1 MSTRVAGRR
10 RRGKPAAVSAAR
22 RRAQQRA
29 VRATLRQEITAL
41 VQQTVE
47 QALAGEVTA
56 LLGRARY
63 ARRRSGPQRRAGA
76 VCSRCPQDWAPRF
89 SRAGSYPR
97 TLLTLDAQV
106 TLRVPRVSCVCGGTV
121 PLEFATC
128 GRYARS
134 WEEVQ
139 ARARQLAGLCLA
151 LRDIQEVL
159 AEPSGVW
166 LAPSTLNHWVH
177 DAAALATTLRGEP
190 LARIPPVVLLD
201 GLWIKLMVPT
211 GERYRD
217 KQGRERERV
226 RRVKLPLL
234 VAYGVDPAT
243 GERWLLDWEQAPGED
258 EASWRG
264 LLERLQARGLR
275 ADAGLVLFVHDG
287 SAGLEAA
294 FGLVDFGP
302 AVLRQ
307 RCVFHVLRNL
317 AEQVRGTPGQPRA
330 ARRAHRR
337 ALLQEAAAIWEPLT
351 ESGVRARYRA
361 FCGRWRATEG
371 AVVAALERLFPLT
384 LAYLDARARGREGG
398 QEWPVAAL
406 RTTSPLERLNR
417 TLRQKARQVGT
428 FQSARGLTA
437 AVVLVLVH
445 HGATAPAP
453 AADLWTDMLEAGLLA
468 A

>member
-1 MSTRVAGRR
+1 VSTRVARR
-10 RRGKPAAVSAAR
+10 KRRGKPVAVSAAR

-29 VRATLRQEITAL
+29 VRTALTGEIAAL
-41 VQQTVE
+41 VQRTVE
-47 QALAGEVTA
+47 RALADEVTA
-56 LLGRARY
+56 LLGRAQY
-63 ARRRSGPQRRAGA
+63 ARRQCGPQRRAGA
-76 VCSRCPQDWAPRF
+76 VCSQCQLDWAPRLL
-89 SRAGSYPR
+89 RAGSYRR
-97 TLLTLDAQV
+97 TLLTLDAV
-106 TLRVPRVSCVCGGTV
+106 VSLRVPRVSCVCGGTV
-121 PLEFATC
+121 PLEFATF
-128 GRYARS
+128 GRYERS
-134 WEEVQ
+134 WAEVQ
-139 ARARQLAGLCLA
+139 ARARHLAGLCLA
-151 LRDIQEVL
+151 LRDIREVL

-166 LAPSTLNHWVH
+166 LAPSTLNQWVH
-177 DAAALATTLRGEP
+177 DAATLAATLRGAP
-190 LARIPPVVLLD
+190 LGRVPPVVLLD
-201 GLWIKLMVPT
+201 GVWVKLMVPT
-211 GERYRD
+211 GEHYQDRHN
-217 KQGRERERV
+217 RERERV
-226 RRVKLPLL
+226 RRVKVPLL

-243 GERWLLDWEQAPGED
+243 GERWLLDWEQVAGED

-317 AEQVRGTPGQPRA
+317 GEQVRGTPGQTRA
-330 ARRAHRR
+330 ERRSHRR
-337 ALLQEAAAIWEPLT
+337 ALLQEAARIWEPLT
-351 ESGVRARYRA
+351 ESGVRARYHA
-361 FCGRWRATEG
+361 FCTRWRATEG
-371 AVVAALERLFPLT
+371 AVVAALTRLFPLT
-384 LAYLDARARGREGG
+384 LAYLDARARGREWG
-398 QEWPVAAL
+398 QEWPVQAL

-417 TLRQKARQVGT
+417 ALRQKARQVGT

-453 AADLWTDMLEAGLLA
+453 AADLWTDVLEAGLLA

>member
-1 MSTRVAGRR
+1 MSTRVARR
-10 RRGKPAAVSAAR
+10 KRRGKPAPVSAAQ

-29 VRATLRQEITAL
+29 VQVALRQEITTV

-47 QALAGEVTA
+47 QALADEVTA
-56 LLGRARY
+56 RLGRARY
-63 ARRRSGPQRRAGA
+63 VRRRQGPQRRAGA
-76 VCSRCPQDWAPRF
+76 VCSQCQIDWAPRF
-89 SRAGSYPR
+89 TRAGSYRR
-97 TLLTLDAQV
+97 TLLTTAALV

-121 PLEFATC
+121 PLEFATF
-128 GRYARS
+128 GRYTRS
-134 WEEVQ
+134 WDEVQ
-139 ARARQLAGLCLA
+139 ARARQLSGLCLA
-151 LRDIQEVL
+151 LRDVREVL
-159 AEPSGVW
+159 AGENGTW
-166 LAPSTLNHWVH
+166 LAPSTLNRWVH
-177 DAAALATTLRGEP
+177 DAAALAATLRGEP
-190 LARIPPVVLLD
+190 LGRVPPVVLLD

-211 GERYRD
+211 GARYQDR
-217 KQGRERERV
+217 QGRERERV
-226 RRVKLPLL
+226 RRVKVPLL

-243 GERWLLDWEQAPGED
+243 GERWLLDWEQTTGED

-275 ADAGLVLFVHDG
+275 AEAGLVLFVHDG

-317 AEQVRGTPGQPRA
+317 GEQVRGTPGLTRA
-330 ARRAHRR
+330 ERRAHRR
-337 ALLQEAAAIWEPLT
+337 ALLQEAATIWEPLDAA
-351 ESGVRARYRA
+351 GVRARYRG
-361 FCGRWRATEG
+361 FCDRWRPTEA

-384 LAYLDARARGREGG
+384 LAYLEARARGREWG

-417 TLRQKARQVGT
+417 ALRQKARQVGT
-428 FQSARGLTA
+428 FQAAQGLTA
-437 AVVLVLVH
+437 AIVLVLMH
-445 HGATAPAP
+445 HGATAPEPAP
-453 AADLWTDMLEAGLLA
+453 ELWTDLLEAGLLA

>member
-1 MSTRVAGRR
+1 MSTRVARR
-10 RRGKPAAVSAAR
+10 KRRGKPAAVSAAR
-22 RRAQQRA
+22 RRGQQRA
-29 VRATLRQEITAL
+29 VRAALTRQITAL
-41 VQQTVE
+41 VQRTVE
-47 QALAGEVTA
+47 QALADEVTA
-56 LLGRARY
+56 LLGRAKY
-63 ARRRSGPQRRAGA
+63 ARRRQGPQRRTGA
-76 VCSRCPQDWAPRF
+76 VCSHCQLDWAARF
-89 SRAGSYPR
+89 WRAGSYRR

-106 TLRVPRVSCVCGGTV
+106 SVRVPRVSCVCGGTV
-121 PLEFATC
+121 PLECATF

-134 WEEVQ
+134 WDEVQ

-151 LRDIQEVL
+151 LRDIREVL
-159 AEPSGVW
+159 AEPSRVW
-166 LAPSTLNHWVH
+166 LAPSTLNGWVH
-177 DAAALATTLRGEP
+177 DAAALAATLRGEP
-190 LARIPPVVLLD
+190 LGRVPPVVLLD

-217 KQGRERERV
+217 KAGRERDRV
-226 RRVKLPLL
+226 RRIKVPLL
-234 VAYGVDPAT
+234 VAYGVEPAT
-243 GERWLLDWEQAPGED
+243 GERWLLDWEQAAGED

-264 LLERLQARGLR
+264 LLQRLQARGLR

-307 RCVFHVLRNL
+307 RCVFHVRRNL
-317 AEQVRGTPGQPRA
+317 DEHVHGTPGQTRA
-330 ARRAHRR
+330 ERRAHRR
-337 ALLQEAAAIWEPLT
+337 ARLQEAATIWEPLDAAA
-351 ESGVRARYRA
+351 VRARYRA

-384 LAYLDARARGREGG
+384 LAYLEARARGREWG

-417 TLRQKARQVGT
+417 ALRQKARQVGT

-453 AADLWTDMLEAGLLA
+453 AADLWTDVLEAGLLA

>member
-1 MSTRVAGRR
+1 MSTRVARR
-10 RRGKPAAVSAAR
+10 KRRGKPAAVSAAR

-29 VRATLRQEITAL
+29 MRAALRQQITAL

-47 QALAGEVTA
+47 QALADEVTA
-56 LLGRARY
+56 LLGRGKY
-63 ARRRSGPQRRAGA
+63 TRRRSGPQRRAGA
-76 VCSRCPQDWAPRF
+76 VCSRCQLDWAPRF
-89 SRAGSYPR
+89 TRAGSYPR
-97 TLLTLDAQV
+97 TLLTLAAQV
-106 TLRVPRVSCVCGGTV
+106 ALRVPRVSCVCGGTV
-121 PLEFATC
+121 PLEFATF

-134 WEEVQ
+134 WDEVQ
-139 ARARQLAGLCLA
+139 ARARPLSGLCLA
-151 LRDIQEVL
+151 LRDIREVL

-166 LAPSTLNHWVH
+166 LAPSTLNGWVH
-177 DAAALATTLRGEP
+177 DAGALAATLRGEP
-190 LARIPPVVLLD
+190 FGRVPPVVLLD
-201 GLWIKLMVPT
+201 GLWLKLMVPT
-211 GERYRD
+211 GERYQDRA
-217 KQGRERERV
+217 GRERARV
-226 RRVKLPLL
+226 RRVTVPLL

-275 ADAGLVLFVHDG
+275 AEAGLVLFVHDG

-317 AEQVRGTPGQPRA
+317 GDHVRGTPGQTREQ
-330 ARRAHRR
+330 RRAHRR
-337 ALLQEAAAIWEPLT
+337 ALLQEAATIWEPLD
-351 ESGVRARYRA
+351 GNAVRARYRA
-361 FCGRWRATEG
+361 FCARWRATEG
-371 AVVAALERLFPLT
+371 AVVAALERVFPQT
-384 LAYLDARARGREGG
+384 VAYLEARARGREWG
-398 QEWPVAAL
+398 QAWPVQAL

-417 TLRQKARQVGT
+417 ALRQKARQVAT
-428 FQSARGLTA
+428 FQAPQGLTA

-445 HGATAPAP
+445 YGATAPAP
-453 AADLWTDMLEAGLLA
+453 AADLWIDLLEAGLLA

>member
-1 MSTRVAGRR
+1 MSRRVARR
-10 RRGKPAAVSAAR
+10 KRRGKPVAVSAAR

-29 VRATLRQEITAL
+29 VRAALTRQITVL
-41 VQQTVE
+41 VPQTVE
-47 QALAGEVTA
+47 QALAEEVTV
-56 LLGRARY
+56 LLGREKY
-63 ARRRSGPQRRAGA
+63 VRRRRGPQRQAGA
-76 VCSRCPQDWAPRF
+76 VCSRCQLDWAPRF

-106 TLRVPRVSCVCGGTV
+106 TLRVPRVSCGCGGTV
-121 PLEFATC
+121 PLEFATF

-134 WEEVQ
+134 WDAVQ
-139 ARARQLAGLCLA
+139 ARARQLSGLCLA
-151 LRDIQEVL
+151 LRDIREVL

-166 LAPSTLNHWVH
+166 LAPSTLNRWVH
-177 DAAALATTLRGEP
+177 DAAALAATLRGEP
-190 LARIPPVVLLD
+190 LGRVPPVVLLD
-201 GLWIKLMVPT
+201 GLWVKLMVPT
-211 GERYRD
+211 GEPYRD
-217 KQGRERERV
+217 QDGRERERV
-226 RRVKLPLL
+226 RRVKVPLL

-243 GERWLLDWEQAPGED
+243 GERWLLDWEPASGED

-275 ADAGLVLFVHDG
+275 ADAGLVLFVPDG

-307 RCVFHVLRNL
+307 RCVFHVLRYL
-317 AEQVRGTPGQPRA
+317 AEHVRGTPGQPRA

-337 ALLQEAAAIWEPLT
+337 ALLPEAAQIWEPLDGAT
-351 ESGVRARYRA
+351 VRARYRA
-361 FCGRWRATEG
+361 FCTRWRATES
-371 AVVAALERLFPLT
+371 AVVATLERLFPLT
-384 LAYLDARARGREGG
+384 LAYLEARARGREWG
-398 QEWPVAAL
+398 QDWPVAAL

-417 TLRQKARQVGT
+417 VLRQKARQVGT

-445 HGATAPAP
+445 HSATGPAPAP
-453 AADLWTDMLEAGLLA
+453 DLWTDVLEAGLLA